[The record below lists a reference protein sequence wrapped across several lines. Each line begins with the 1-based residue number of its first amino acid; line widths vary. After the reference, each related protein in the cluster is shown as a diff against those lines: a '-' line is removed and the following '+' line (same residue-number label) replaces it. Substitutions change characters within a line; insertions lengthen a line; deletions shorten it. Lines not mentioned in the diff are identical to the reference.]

1 MAGSILQH
9 LPERGEA
16 AMTAKHLTPLK
27 AIRANCLEVRKR
39 PVSRPMW
46 NSGARDG

>member
-16 AMTAKHLTPLK
+16 MIAKHLTLLK

-39 PVSRPMW
+39 PV
-46 NSGARDG
+46 